1 MKARNGSRM
10 QYKGF
15 DISAF
20 EKEPGKWRARI
31 FRANGR
37 PSNATN
43 RKLQE
48 LVASADP
55 SSAVAALTL
64 VMEAIDGLFFRNTKR
79 RKRRRRHR
87 AGGLAGLLAKS
98 DSL

>member
-1 MKARNGSRM
+1 M
-10 QYKGF
+10 QYKGL
-15 DISAF
+15 DITAF
-20 EKEPGKWRARI
+20 EQEPGKWRARI
-31 FRANGR
+31 VRANGR

>member
-1 MKARNGSRM
+1 M

-20 EKEPGKWRARI
+20 EKEPGKWRTRI

-55 SSAVAALTL
+55 SSAVDALIL
-64 VMEAIDGLFFRNTKR
+64 VMEAIDGLFFRNTEG
-79 RKRRRRHR
+79 RKRRRRQDVKR
-87 AGGLAGLLAKS
+87 ALKETTQES
-98 DSL
+98 R